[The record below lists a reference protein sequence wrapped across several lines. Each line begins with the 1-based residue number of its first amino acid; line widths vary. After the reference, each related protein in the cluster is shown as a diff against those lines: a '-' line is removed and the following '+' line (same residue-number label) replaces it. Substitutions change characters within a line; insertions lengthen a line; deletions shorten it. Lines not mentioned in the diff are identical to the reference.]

1 MEIMFDYLTEL
12 TDITLLNRFLFLD
25 SKDCIVYKSCYLIN
39 RKFTIDELLF
49 VKKHNGKSFA
59 AFFTPFY
66 FDSHVKNSIKPH
78 KFNYYAN
85 RYKSKMFDFGT
96 IFKRLS

>member
-1 MEIMFDYLTEL
+1 MEIMFDNLTEL
-12 TDITLLNRFLFLD
+12 TDISLLNRFLFLD
-25 SKDCIVYKSCYLIN
+25 YRDCIVYKSSYLIN
-39 RKFTIDELLF
+39 RKFAIVELLF
-49 VKKHNGKSFA
+49 VRKRNGESFA

-66 FDSHVKNSIKPH
+66 FENHVKNTFKPH

-85 RYKSKMFDFGT
+85 RFKSKMYDFGT

>member
-1 MEIMFDYLTEL
+1 MEIMSEFITEL
-12 TDITLLNRFLFLD
+12 TDICLLNRFLFLD

-49 VKKHNGKSFA
+49 VRKRNGESFA

-66 FDSHVKNSIKPH
+66 FETHVKNIIKPH
-78 KFNYYAN
+78 KFNFYAN
-85 RYKSKMFDFGT
+85 RFKCKMFDFGT